1 MQVDQKQKEI
11 VATAGLRFLIFTKA
25 RLHNQVLCSEVARQF
40 EKSKCIQGDLGLH
53 GSASEHDTGKV
64 NEREDINVEA
74 HRLYVLCGY
83 LFAVNNLVAEIVDV
97 SRSNVN

>member
-40 EKSKCIQGDLGLH
+40 EKSKCI
-53 GSASEHDTGKV
+53 
-64 NEREDINVEA
+64 
-74 HRLYVLCGY
+74 
-83 LFAVNNLVAEIVDV
+83 
-97 SRSNVN
+97 